1 MIIAYIVISFLIGVA
16 LFVNR
21 NRIINYSLVSLFSVL
36 QWVFILYL
44 YHHRGQDA
52 TGYFNAD
59 SLAILMLITSGIIIP
74 PAFYYSYIYFKIKKD
89 QPRERGMYFSAMVVL
104 AAAISAAY
112 LANHIA
118 LMWVFV
124 ELTTLSAA
132 ALVYH
137 RRNVR
142 SLEGTWKYFFVS
154 SISITLVF
162 IGILFLTIAL
172 QQEGFTD
179 LTYPALKKNASSL
192 NGFWL
197 RLTFIFIFTGYTAKM
212 GLVPMHTVGIDAK
225 DKAPSPA
232 GALFS
237 SIVMNMG
244 FVGIFRVYEIISRTP
259 LKEWADTILLV
270 SAVLSIF
277 VAAVYMM
284 SVKNMKR
291 MFAYS
296 SIEHMGI
303 AMLGIAAGGIGYYAA
318 LLHLVL
324 HAITKSSL
332 FFQMGQVYRIYNSK
346 SLYDTGNYLKYNL
359 TGAMVILLAFICGTA
374 MPPSGLFVTE
384 FMIFRSL
391 FESHHFIFL
400 AVILLLLTMI
410 IWAFGK
416 SIFRLLFTPAAGF
429 NEAGMG
435 KINPFESV
443 PQLILLGAVIYL
455 GINPPVQLVELINES
470 VKYISY

>member
-1 MIIAYIVISFLIGVA
+1 MIITYIVISFLIGAA

-21 NRIINYSLVSLFSVL
+21 NRIINYILVTLFSLL
-36 QWVFILYL
+36 QWIFILYL
-44 YHHRGQDA
+44 YYHRGQDV

-59 SLAILMLITSGIIIP
+59 ALAILMLITSGIIIP
-74 PAFYYSYIYFKIKKD
+74 PAFYYSYIYFKIKND
-89 QPRERGMYFSAMVVL
+89 QPRERGIYFSAMVIL

-124 ELTTLSAA
+124 ELTTVSAA

-137 RRNVR
+137 RRNAR

-179 LTYPALKKNASSL
+179 LTYPALKKNASTL
-192 NGFWL
+192 NEFWL
-197 RLTFIFIFTGYTAKM
+197 RLAFIFIFTGYTAKM

-237 SIVMNMG
+237 SILMNMG
-244 FVGIFRVYEIISRTP
+244 FVGIFRFYEIISRTP
-259 LKEWADTILLV
+259 LKEWANNILFV
-270 SAVLSIF
+270 SAVLSVF

-303 AMLGIAAGGIGYYAA
+303 ATLGIAAGGIGYYAA

-324 HAITKSSL
+324 HALTKSSL

-346 SLYDTGNYLKYNL
+346 SLYDMGNYLNYNL
-359 TGAMVILLAFICGTA
+359 AGSMVILLAFICGTA
-374 MPPSGLFVTE
+374 MPPSGLFVSE

-391 FESHHFIFL
+391 FESHHFIIL

-416 SIFRLLFTPAAGF
+416 SIFRLLFTPPTGF
-429 NEAGMG
+429 NEAGAG
-435 KINPFESV
+435 KISPLETV
-443 PQLILLGAVIYL
+443 PQLIFLGAVIYL
-455 GINPPVQLVELINES
+455 GINPPAQLVELINES
-470 VKYISY
+470 VKYMSH